1 MSKGT
6 MIGLGVGVVAIILI
20 IFIFMGGGDTPESL
34 IEEWAVLETK
44 CSNRELDPQ
53 DCKDQ
58 REALEDRMEEMIM
71 NLDQED
77 CKEWRDKWRNAGG
90 HRLDPSA
97 CSEK

>member
-1 MSKGT
+1 MSKGAI
-6 MIGLGVGVVAIILI
+6 IGLAVGVVTVIVLI
-20 IFIFMGGGDTPESL
+20 FVFTGGDTPESL

-44 CSNRELDPQ
+44 CSNRELNPQ

-58 REALEDRMEEMIM
+58 REALEDRMEEIIM
-71 NLDQED
+71 NLD
-77 CKEWRDKWRNAGG
+77 KEACEKWRDKWRSAGG